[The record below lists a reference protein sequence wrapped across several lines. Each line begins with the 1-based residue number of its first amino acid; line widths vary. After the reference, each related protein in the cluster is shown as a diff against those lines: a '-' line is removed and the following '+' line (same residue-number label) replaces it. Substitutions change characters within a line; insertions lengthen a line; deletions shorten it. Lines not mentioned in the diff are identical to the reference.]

1 MAALS
6 KVYGG
11 TLAAF
16 KREPRDPLAAHLVT
30 AYGNASREE
39 NRELATGC
47 YYLLCVLLGPSIGA
61 YCVRYQQDSGEALE
75 QLLRLCIK
83 GQLKI
88 RATLRK
94 FLLERYRQEQSLKN
108 REERFYGTQ
117 PTSHKPAAVPLL
129 KSQENALSEAEKAV
143 VGLMKEGATVGDLGP
158 LTNAPQNTA
167 KSHWN
172 RAKKNLQ

>member
-6 KVYGG
+6 TVYGRS
-11 TLAAF
+11 LQSF
-16 KREPRDPLAAHLVT
+16 KRESRDPLAAHLVM
-30 AYGNASREE
+30 AYVNASREE

-47 YYLLCVLLGPSIGA
+47 YYLLCILLGSAIDA
-61 YCVRYQQDSGEALE
+61 YCVRYQQDSGAALE

-83 GQLKI
+83 GQPGI
-88 RATLRK
+88 RAALRK
-94 FLLERYRQEQSLKN
+94 FLLERYRQEHSLKR
-108 REERFYGTQ
+108 REERFAVTQ

-172 RAKKNLQ
+172 RAKKKL